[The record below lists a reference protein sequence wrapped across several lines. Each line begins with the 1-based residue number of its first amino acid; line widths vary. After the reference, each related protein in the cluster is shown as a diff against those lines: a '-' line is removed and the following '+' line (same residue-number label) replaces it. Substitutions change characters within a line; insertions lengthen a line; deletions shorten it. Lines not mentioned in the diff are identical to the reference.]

1 MPWTQEL
8 FRPLLLCALIFVA
21 TFRVLVLQA
30 GGNYA
35 SSLSE
40 QDLSISDFPVIQQL
54 EALWFCICK
63 YMQFLKGLPPP
74 PNKCNSSPCVR
85 AMSPLVHP
93 GPNKKQHNVLWG
105 EASGLDCGH
114 VEAEGHKKY
123 EFFVNL
129 AHPCL
134 PEKWV
139 CLVCLKAA
147 KFEEEMVSEC
157 WWWHSKSLVE
167 FGLGYICVIIK

>member
-54 EALWFCICK
+54 EAL
-63 YMQFLKGLPPP
+63 
-74 PNKCNSSPCVR
+74 
-85 AMSPLVHP
+85 
-93 GPNKKQHNVLWG
+93 
-105 EASGLDCGH
+105 
-114 VEAEGHKKY
+114 
-123 EFFVNL
+123 
-129 AHPCL
+129 
-134 PEKWV
+134 
-139 CLVCLKAA
+139 
-147 KFEEEMVSEC
+147 
-157 WWWHSKSLVE
+157 
-167 FGLGYICVIIK
+167 